1 MVANLPTVEV
11 PGYADAVRR
20 ENYVR
25 TTAFLGGNE
34 SLCGVEVR
42 PLSLRTVLQLEVA
55 RNGFFVPCQFE
66 SDSEAVAHALQVVW
80 FSRPGF
86 DPHCGTGSLLRMV
99 AHGVRLNTFCQR
111 MVWRYRKDTVAMA
124 HEVKA
129 WIRDAFMD
137 MPKGS
142 GRSQV
147 PAPAYAAYPAYIID
161 TLHGCGVKLDADQ
174 IMDMP
179 LKRLWQHWRVA
190 VKRENP
196 AYGLTNPSDEVFVK
210 GLNK

>member
-1 MVANLPTVEV
+1 MVAKLPTVEV
-11 PGYADAVRR
+11 PGYAEAVRR

-55 RNGFFVPCQFE
+55 KNGFFVPCQF
-66 SDSEAVAHALQVVW
+66 DNNAEAVAHALQVIW
-80 FSRPGF
+80 FSRPKF
-86 DPHCGTGSLLRMV
+86 DPRCGVDSMIGMFANGIRIQFFCERM
-99 AHGVRLNTFCQR
+99 LWQ
-111 MVWRYRKDTVAMA
+111 YRKDQLAIA

-161 TLHGCGVKLDADQ
+161 TLNGCGVRMDAEQ
-174 IMDMP
+174 IMEMP

-196 AYGLTNPSDEVFVK
+196 AYGLTNPSDDVFVK